1 VDLSGH
7 LIDGK
12 YQLVSLAGE
21 GGMAS
26 VYKAVVRGAAGFQ
39 RPVAVK
45 HIKPEYRALKNYI
58 DMFIEE
64 ARVGSELAHPNIVQV
79 HDFCSEA
86 GSYYLIMEWVE
97 GIDLGALI
105 KVNRDNVRDVPWPVA
120 ASIAIGTLR
129 GLGAAHDRVAP
140 DGTPAP
146 VIHRDVSPHN
156 VLLGLNGAVKLSDFG
171 LARARDRAASLT
183 APGTVKGKLSYLA
196 PEVTF
201 GKPNTVQSDLFG
213 VGSVLWET
221 LTGDRLFDGKNDI
234 EIFKKIRACQIPS
247 IQARRKD
254 VPAALAAVLE
264 TALSAD
270 PADRYATADE
280 FAHALDQVVKQA
292 AGVNTAAALGAAV
305 ADARMQLRLHE
316 RDTDDQS
323 TTEHRTD
330 EVSVV
335 EADVDPVEP
344 HDSLRP
350 IDALDP
356 EPGLEPEPEALGD
369 PPAPPRRHG
378 RAAPKPATVP
388 RARRMTPVPDDD

>member
-1 VDLSGH
+1 MDLSGR

-26 VYKAVVRGAAGFQ
+26 VYKAVIRGAAGFQ
-39 RPVAVK
+39 RTVAVK

-79 HDFCSEA
+79 HDFCSES

-105 KVNRDNVRDVPWPVA
+105 KVYRDAVRDVAWPLA
-120 ASIAIGTLR
+120 ATIGIDTLR

-146 VIHRDVSPHN
+146 VIHRDLSPHN

-247 IQARRKD
+247 IQTRRKD
-254 VPAALAAVLE
+254 VPAALAAILE
-264 TALSAD
+264 VALSAD

-292 AGVNTAAALGAAV
+292 VGINTATALGAAV
-305 ADARMQLRLHE
+305 AEVRARLKQGG
-316 RDTDDQS
+316 RDTDNQS
-323 TTEHRTD
+323 TAEHRAQVKLLVAD
-330 EVSVV
+330 
-335 EADVDPVEP
+335 ADVN
-344 HDSLRP
+344 S
-350 IDALDP
+350 LDP
-356 EPGLEPEPEALGD
+356 LDMPDLPDLYDGPDTTPTMI
-369 PPAPPRRHG
+369 
-378 RAAPKPATVP
+378 TVP
-388 RARRMTPVPDDD
+388 RSNRRPSPPGDKDKP

>member
-1 VDLSGH
+1 VDLAGR

-39 RPVAVK
+39 RTVAVK

-97 GIDLGALI
+97 GVDLGTLI
-105 KVNRDNVRDVPWPVA
+105 KVYRDAVRDVPWPVA
-120 ASIAIGTLR
+120 VTIAIGTLR

-156 VLLGLNGAVKLSDFG
+156 VLLGVNGAVKLSDFG

-234 EIFKKIRACQIPS
+234 EIFKKIRACQIPP

-254 VPAALAAVLE
+254 IPAALAAILE
-264 TALSAD
+264 LALSAE
-270 PADRYATADE
+270 PANRYATADE
-280 FAHALDQVVKQA
+280 FAHALDQVIKQA
-292 AGVNTAAALGAAV
+292 VGVNTAAMLGAAV
-305 ADARMQLRLHE
+305 AEARAQLKVVE
-316 RDTDDQS
+316 RDADDLP

-330 EVSVV
+330 EH
-335 EADVDPVEP
+335 AAVEP
-344 HDSLRP
+344 EP
-350 IDALDP
+350 DP
-356 EPGLEPEPEALGD
+356 EPDPELEAEPTVPDKVNLAALHRAQRYGAD
-369 PPAPPRRHG
+369 VPAPV
-378 RAAPKPATVP
+378 TVP
-388 RARRMTPVPDDD
+388 GTRRRMTPQPDDD